1 MDYLDNTNHYYNKAK
16 ENYYYRYAPINKCN
30 STFYSSGI
38 VNRPT
43 FLKTLRITF
52 LNTSQCFQNF
62 NFSIYDWTSGN
73 SVLIKS
79 TNILLHENQGRLID
93 ILLRDCSINIELYEI
108 RVTPYYN
115 KLLINSYN
123 I

>member
-1 MDYLDNTNHYYNKAK
+1 MDYLDNTNFSYTQVK
-16 ENYYYRYAPINKCN
+16 ENYHYRYAPINKCN
-30 STFYSSGI
+30 FIFYSSGI

-43 FLKTLRITF
+43 FFKTLRITF

-62 NFSIYDWTSGN
+62 NFILYDWTSGN
-73 SVLIKS
+73 PILIKS
-79 TNILLHENQGRLID
+79 TNILLHENQGKLID
-93 ILLRDCSINIELYEI
+93 ILLIDCSINIELYEI